1 MLHAQVVPSL
11 MKWGVSPHADLVYRT
26 LIAFGPWSVDS
37 ISRSL
42 EMRARQVRSALDEL
56 TALGA
61 AVPDR
66 ALAEIGRDER
76 VWSSRAPA
84 HVVSLLRDRHHRH
97 AQARHRLERR
107 QSRMAS
113 PDLVTD
119 PLRIVASGA
128 RPVSSGPQVRARI
141 AELNEAGR
149 HEVLSMNPE
158 SAYSATA
165 VKAAAP
171 IGRKIAAS
179 GITTLNLGVPASEDD
194 ESGWHGEEMRCY
206 GMQYRELPELPG
218 RLVIVDRTTALVRK
232 KRFEPAHGMWEVT
245 APELVAE
252 LTALFLQDWA
262 LATDPGRDWTPPAS
276 LSPRESTVVALLA
289 WGFTDAAIASKLDI
303 SVRTIA
309 YTLSSLM
316 DRYDVTN
323 RFQLGLRL
331 GAEAAQQASGETATR
346 HGPEGQQNR

>member
-1 MLHAQVVPSL
+1 MLQTQVVPSL
-11 MKWGVSPHADLVYRT
+11 MKWGVSPQADLVYRT

-66 ALAEIGRDER
+66 ALTEIGRDER

-84 HVVSLLRDRHHRH
+84 HVVSLLRDRHRHH
-97 AQARHRLERR
+97 AQARQRLERR

-113 PDLVTD
+113 PDLITD
-119 PLRIVASGA
+119 PLRVVASGA
-128 RPVSSGPQVRARI
+128 RPLSPGIQAASRI

-165 VKAAAP
+165 IKAAAP
-171 IGRKIAAS
+171 IGRKIVAS
-179 GITTLNLGVPASEDD
+179 GITALNLGVPASEDD
-194 ESGWHGEEMRCY
+194 ESGWYGEEMRNY

-218 RLVIVDRTTALVRK
+218 RLIVVDRATALVRK
-232 KRFEPAHGMWEVT
+232 KPLDPSHGMWEVT

-252 LTALFLQDWA
+252 LTALFLQGWG
-262 LATDPGRDWTPPAS
+262 LADDPGRDWTPPAS
-276 LSPRESTVVALLA
+276 LSPRESTVVVMLA
-289 WGFTDAAIASKLDI
+289 WGYTDAAIATKLDI

-316 DRYDVTN
+316 DRYDVIN

-331 GAEAAQQASGETATR
+331 GAEAARQASGEAAT
-346 HGPEGQQNR
+346 P